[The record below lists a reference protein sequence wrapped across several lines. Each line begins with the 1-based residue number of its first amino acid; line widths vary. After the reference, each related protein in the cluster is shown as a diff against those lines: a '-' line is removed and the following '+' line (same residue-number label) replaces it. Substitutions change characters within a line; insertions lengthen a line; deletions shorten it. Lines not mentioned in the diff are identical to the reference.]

1 MADNITV
8 VPWGLHPLADWV
20 TTELKNRVKEYGQNP
35 ELDPTKPYSGPRTA
49 WARVFSNGIS
59 KHPEAA
65 GKDGFVL
72 GGVHGFNDSY
82 GFNSSN
88 KINVGVDARG
98 IPHQIEFDRSNTISL
113 NNKNVTRAD
122 FPHRPPPSLESISC
136 ELNGANSGFPNL
148 CRKITINWKCHSL
161 AQLNYMIPYFLTPRI
176 TCLVEWGW
184 NNYDRESLVDL
195 TDLDWINSMF
205 TDPSYTTDYIK
216 LSKGNYDAGIGF
228 ITEYGYKMN
237 EAGGYDCFTTILNA
251 NKLVEGEQISNKD
264 VTVKQQNERLP
275 VKSFY
280 EFATKNLLSI
290 DSDDPSYIYMRN
302 RLKIETN
309 NDIKKRVFR
318 ISNKESDLNK
328 TKELWLRMDLV
339 QDIINAFFKIQME
352 TPKIATIREFNILNT
367 RVCANPFLKS
377 VNKNVLVPNQYSP
390 RLTVETDSN
399 ISPSAVV
406 EDGIYSKLFK
416 ERLDKIVQ
424 EYKISN
430 KFDDLKEA
438 INPYGSSFP
447 VYEDKTFYDENKK
460 LTEKLYSGY
469 WGYLKDLF
477 INAEYFQGLVKNND
491 SVLKLIEQLL
501 QGINE
506 SLCQVCQLKLIPAQ
520 YANSTYSVIDENL
533 PGISNAN
540 DATQLP
546 MITLGAIGSAFL
558 KSVSFD
564 VKTSAEMMNQLVMQ
578 SASPDKDPDGSTN
591 TSITK
596 SNPIIS
602 RYSGGDRL
610 YYKGEIKTIVEPIS
624 GPALEAE
631 SKRIAEQQKEQL
643 KELEKKRAS
652 RNEKNFFIYY
662 KKSQNG
668 IVTKYFLYEPGK
680 EFLNYILTQKN
691 KKSPYL
697 NNAIMPGTTLT
708 IEFLGISGIDYLSQ
722 FVIDHAP
729 EAYNYSNAVWQ
740 VSDIKQTVEDKNW
753 TTTIVAQV
761 RPLTTL

>member
-8 VPWGLHPLADWV
+8 VPWGLHPLANWV

-35 ELDPTKPYSGPRTA
+35 GLDPDKPYSGPRTA

-82 GFNSSN
+82 GFNSNN
-88 KINVGVDARG
+88 KINIGVDAKG
-98 IPHQIEFDRSNTISL
+98 ISHQIEFDRSNTIGL
-113 NNKNVTRAD
+113 NNKKVTRAD

-136 ELNGANSGFPNL
+136 TLNGANSGFPNL
-148 CRKITINWKCHSL
+148 CRKITINWKCYSL

-205 TDPSYTTDYIK
+205 TDPSYTTEYIE

-251 NKLVEGEQISNKD
+251 NKLVEGEQIINKD
-264 VTVKQQNERLP
+264 VTVKQRNESLP

-290 DSDDPSYIYMRN
+290 DSDDPSYFYMRN
-302 RLKIETN
+302 RLKLEKN

-318 ISNKESDLNK
+318 ISNKDSDLNK
-328 TKELWLRMDLV
+328 SKGLWLRMDLI
-339 QDIINAFFKIQME
+339 QDIINAFFKIEMQS
-352 TPKIATIREFNILNT
+352 PKTAIIREFDIENT
-367 RVCANPFLKS
+367 RMCANPFLKS
-377 VNKNVLVPNQYSP
+377 INKNVLVPNQYAP
-390 RLTVETDSN
+390 RLIVEKDSN
-399 ISPSAVV
+399 VSPSAVV
-406 EDGIYSKLFK
+406 EDGIYEKLFK
-416 ERLDKIVQ
+416 ERLEKIVQ
-424 EYKISN
+424 EYNISD

-438 INPYGSSFP
+438 INPYGQSFP
-447 VYEDKTFYDENKK
+447 IYKDEQFKDAKGNT
-460 LTEKLYSGY
+460 TESVYSGY

-477 INAEYFQGLVKNND
+477 IDAEYFQGLVKNND

-520 YANSTYSVIDENL
+520 YGNSKYSVMDENS

-540 DATQLP
+540 DASKLP
-546 MITLGAIGSAFL
+546 MIVLGAIDSAFL

-564 VKTSAEMMNQLVMQ
+564 IKTSAEMMNQLVMQ
-578 SASPDKDPDGSTN
+578 SASPDKDPDGSTS

-596 SNPIIS
+596 SNPIVS

-610 YYKGEIKTIVEPIS
+610 YYKGEIKTIVEPLS
-624 GPALEAE
+624 GPALDAQA
-631 SKRIAEQQKEQL
+631 KKIADQQREQL
-643 KELEKKRAS
+643 KALEKKRAS

-662 KKSQNG
+662 KKDQSN
-668 IVTKYFLYEPGK
+668 VTKKYFLYEPGK

-740 VSDIKQTVEDKNW
+740 VSDITQTVEDKNW